1 MDEVINNLM
10 IGMGGMGREEII
22 INNGGMGGGTTIIEN
37 GRGSNYKFI
46 Q

>member
-1 MDEVINNLM
+1 M